1 MNQADDR
8 EGAGMIMWVAVA
20 VLALVLALVT
30 CGCEGDKRTT
40 INEAPVIDA
49 SGKTNGIIIMQ
60 DGSGNIAA
68 VYAETED
75 GSMIPITIDQVG
87 TGNIAIVEIVVPP
100 VLTEEDVAP

>member
-1 MNQADDR
+1 MKAMLIA
-8 EGAGMIMWVAVA
+8 AGLVAMC
-20 VLALVLALVT
+20 LGLV
-30 CGCEGDKRTT
+30 GCEGDKRTT
-40 INEAPVIDA
+40 INEAPTIYA

-87 TGNIAIVEIVVPP
+87 TGNVAIVEIVQPP
-100 VLTEEDVAP
+100 AIPEPETPSE

>member
-1 MNQADDR
+1 MRTMLIA
-8 EGAGMIMWVAVA
+8 AGLVAMCLG
-20 VLALVLALVT
+20 LA
-30 CGCEGDKRTT
+30 GCEGDKRTT

>member
-1 MNQADDR
+1 MKAMLIA
-8 EGAGMIMWVAVA
+8 AGLVAMC
-20 VLALVLALVT
+20 LGLV
-30 CGCEGDKRTT
+30 GCEENKRTT
-40 INEAPVIDA
+40 INEAPAIDA

-87 TGNIAIVEIVVPP
+87 TGNIAIVEIVRPP